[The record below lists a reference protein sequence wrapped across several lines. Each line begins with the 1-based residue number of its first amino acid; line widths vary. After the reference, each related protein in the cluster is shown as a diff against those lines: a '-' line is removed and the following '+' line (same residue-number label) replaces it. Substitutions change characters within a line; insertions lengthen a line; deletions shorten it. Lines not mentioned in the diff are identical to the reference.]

1 MAGRSVDVSLRIK
14 AQDEASKALDAVGKA
29 LKDLGGAQAA
39 LAGGSSGVGKFVE
52 SLSKNVDGLS
62 TLFKKLDTTLAGTNR
77 AYESQ
82 ARQLASVNSSIID
95 RKRRIEEL
103 TKAEADLQRIQGS
116 YKTISP
122 AKQASFVGPVP
133 PRLTQVRTQLGTE
146 TNTLAKEEASLTRLI
161 GKIAEARDANQQIRS
176 VQGQVATAINTTT
189 TAFIE
194 QANALDRL
202 SASEKRA
209 AQDAVSR
216 QQNQA
221 LANRVA
227 AVTGTGR
234 TGTPESLRS
243 QRQIDLEKTFAPV
256 FAAEDA
262 AALKGS
268 AQTFDPL
275 QASAKE
281 AAAAM
286 QQIQKYARDVA
297 ESLDPVARVT
307 RKVAEEQTRLS
318 AAVNI
323 GALSQSQAATALQKY
338 KQNLE
343 GTANTTDKQG
353 REFEELSN
361 YVDEMRRDF
370 DRAGYAQAF
379 LTRETAKLD
388 RALKLNIIDMNQYGK
403 ALESVKRKSEQ
414 LGDKSNPSI
423 LGLNPYQTQNLM
435 FQFNDIATQLA
446 SGSSITQ
453 TLAQQGGQ
461 ILQLFPKVGNAI
473 IGAFA
478 GAGPQIAVVAGVLG
492 GLVLGISRAVE
503 SAERL
508 RVFDSILTSNA
519 DGAKYSAE
527 LLNNSVKRMREL
539 GIATEDAMKII
550 RLSIKSGFDQDQ
562 IVGFADAA
570 RGLGVI
576 LGTDVTSGAQTLADA
591 LDGGYDS
598 LAALDK
604 QTNIFTASELE
615 LIRTLFEQG
624 DATRAVATATEILNG
639 RLSDAAENA
648 EGPWQKAF
656 RDLTSAWNG
665 LLDSLANTGV
675 IQGAVSALAALAS
688 GAKGIVDSLSGTQK
702 AIAGIG
708 DGQKRINELMDGGL
722 RDKVTFRN
730 GKYELKPEYQSDTT
744 TKIDYGQAFDN
755 AAKETVGTMFPV
767 VKPFF
772 RSDNTPAVTTTNK
785 YKDELEE
792 LNKVQ
797 ASIDKIKKTEDERR
811 AKNAREIQDAV
822 DKTAATKA
830 VTNETEKQIQLAKD
844 LARINREVSEEF
856 SDAKGF
862 TNADRERVAQAR
874 LNKQVEEYGKQI
886 ETAAKARGRAADE
899 AKREANEAMRIAR
912 ENLRGATNEGLVATA
927 QKYSGF
933 NENNAGQRAGLMDFF
948 KQSGV
953 NVDPKMVAWCAAFV
967 NSVLGA
973 NGLPQTGSLAARS
986 FVDYGKDTTDNPKKG
1001 DIVVL
1006 KRGPDPTKGHVG
1018 FFMGYDKD
1026 GNIIVLGGNQ
1036 AGSQAVGQQSFKAKD
1051 VLSIRRAPT
1060 QGDVAFDEA
1069 VEQNKSEKALVKYNE
1084 SLDEKLRREERSIEN
1099 QRALV
1104 GLQGEALRAEIER
1117 QTVAEQIA
1125 QATDDLRRT
1134 TGVKDAVLDPS
1145 QIDRITVDVKAR
1157 LKLDEPAKVAAD
1169 LQKQVSDL
1177 EASRGLLESKLQE
1190 KQSRGDVGGM
1200 RDVQQQIDDIDARIA
1215 KAAQSYLDFLNTPGN
1230 ADALGLY
1237 GVELDNMIAKFSQLS
1252 QKTAEWKLEV
1262 GSATISAS
1270 EFANAFTSS
1279 AVSALDQFAQ
1289 AIANGKNAF
1298 SSLWDAF
1305 RQFAADFLIQIAQ
1318 MIQKQII
1325 FNLVSGLLKSL
1336 AGGLGGAAA
1345 APANSLSGGFSNF
1358 NLSSLQFHKGGLVG
1372 GGGGE
1377 FRSISAAAFN
1387 GAARYH
1393 SGGIA
1398 GLKPNEVPAVL
1409 MRGEEVLTRD
1419 DPRHMMNGGGG
1430 GAGGNV
1436 KIVNAF
1442 DVGDAVSKGMET
1454 RAGEKAILN
1463 LVRNNPRAF
1472 RAAMGNG

>member
-461 ILQLFPKVGNAI
+461 ILQLFPKVGNAM
-473 IGAFA
+473 IGAFT
-478 GAGPQIAVVAGVLG
+478 GAGPYAAALAVVIGGVVLAIKSAADQAERIRSLG
-492 GLVLGISRAVE
+492 GL
-503 SAERL
+503 
-508 RVFDSILTSNA
+508 LTAIGTEGGS
-519 DGAKYSAE
+519 
-527 LLNNSVKRMREL
+527 SVK
-539 GIATEDAMKII
+539 A
-550 RLSIKSGFDQDQ
+550 
-562 IVGFADAA
+562 
-570 RGLGVI
+570 
-576 LGTDVTSGAQTLADA
+576 
-591 LDGGYDS
+591 
-598 LAALDK
+598 
-604 QTNIFTASELE
+604 
-615 LIRTLFEQG
+615 
-624 DATRAVATATEILNG
+624 
-639 RLSDAAENA
+639 LSDAATALDRYGMSA
-648 EGPWQKAF
+648 EEALTSTRRLTREGFDASKIVQFGKTAKDMSDVLGIDLNQAVGLLTDAYGGNLESLRRLMDETDAFTPAQREVIETMYSSGDAAGALDKAFGILSKNLGEGAKQARGPWAEAF
-656 RDLTSAWNG
+656 RNLSNAWDELVKGLGDTYLAKDALDTINQLATALDWLTGSSKAAREAEEKRLAVYGKDNPLTEDQWRSVMQENN
-665 LLDSLANTGV
+665 LLPK
-675 IQGAVSALAALAS
+675 GA
-688 GAKGIVDSLSGTQK
+688 SGTQTAPGK
-702 AIAGIG
+702 T
-708 DGQKRINELMDGGL
+708 
-722 RDKVTFRN
+722 DKEPVATAEQVN
-730 GKYELKPEYQSDTT
+730 
-744 TKIDYGQAFDN
+744 N
-755 AAKETVGTMFPV
+755 AAKMTKEMQQQAILAKKVTSEAVIQEKLRVVGEQFNTEYGNKLTPGELARLRELKLVEERKKLEEQLGAYQEQQARKREQEQKKENTGLFQAMALLRNKEGFISKAKYDENAYRVGYGSDTVTGLDGSVQRVT
-767 VKPFF
+767 
-772 RSDNTPAVTTTNK
+772 STTTT
-785 YKDELEE
+785 
-792 LNKVQ
+792 
-797 ASIDKIKKTEDERR
+797 DKAGAERDLERR
-811 AKNAREIQDAV
+811 AGELIDVIKKRIGAERFGDFSA
-822 DKTAATKA
+822 
-830 VTNETEKQIQLAKD
+830 KQQGAI
-844 LARINREVSEEF
+844 VSLYYNYG
-856 SDAKGF
+856 K
-862 TNADRERVAQAR
+862 NADRIKKDLEP
-874 LNKQVEEYGKQI
+874 LLESG
-886 ETAAKARGRAADE
+886 
-899 AKREANEAMRIAR
+899 
-912 ENLRGATNEGLVATA
+912 TNEQIAAMVRSFANDKPRTKNGKAVNYDRRMAEADILGQPNASVAEGAAEFIDDATTA
-927 QKYSGF
+927 QEKF
-933 NENNAGQRAGLMDFF
+933 NNELDAEND
-948 KQSGV
+948 
-953 NVDPKMVAWCAAFV
+953 
-967 NSVLGA
+967 
-973 NGLPQTGSLAARS
+973 
-986 FVDYGKDTTDNPKKG
+986 
-1001 DIVVL
+1001 
-1006 KRGPDPTKGHVG
+1006 KRNRN
-1018 FFMGYDKD
+1018 YE
-1026 GNIIVLGGNQ
+1026 NQ
-1036 AGSQAVGQQSFKAKD
+1036 
-1051 VLSIRRAPT
+1051 
-1060 QGDVAFDEA
+1060 
-1069 VEQNKSEKALVKYNE
+1069 KAL
-1084 SLDEKLRREERSIEN
+1084 I
-1099 QRALV
+1099 
-1104 GLQGEALRAEIER
+1104 GLQGEALINEQRRQAQLDAIAVKEAEIKRINEQR
-1117 QTVAEQIA
+1117 VSENKAPIAELSVADKAEIA
-1125 QATDDLRRT
+1125 DS
-1134 TGVKDAVLDPS
+1134 TG
-1145 QIDRITVDVKAR
+1145 
-1157 LKLDEPAKVAAD
+1157 KLFD
-1169 LQKQVSDL
+1169 LQIPQAQFETLKKQLSDL
-1177 EASRGLLESKLQE
+1177 EAYKATLQANLEQAATE
-1190 KQSRGDVGGM
+1190 NDVGGM
-1200 RDVQQQIDDIDARIA
+1200 RKIQEDIDGVDARL
-1215 KAAQSYLDFLNTPGN
+1215 KSAADSMLAFLSIPGN
-1230 ADALGLY
+1230 SEALGLY